1 MEEETTAAVVW
12 EGSSR
17 TLVSLDIELGM
28 GHTHCNISARYRL
41 EYLKYL
47 IISTYLHGTRSSCS
61 ERMTLWSVSVCPAVF
76 REEDTAG
83 DGDREE
89 VDDDDTAGAG
99 DHEEVYED
107 DEDEDEDGCRHITI
121 HPDTLKTTAIVEGL
135 LPCTQY
141 LIR

>member
-1 MEEETTAAVVW
+1 MEEEATAAVVW

-83 DGDREE
+83 EGDQEE
-89 VDDDDTAGAG
+89 VD
-99 DHEEVYED
+99 ED
-107 DEDEDEDGCRHITI
+107 DNEDADGCRHITI
-121 HPDTLKTTAIVEGL
+121 HPDTLKTTAIVDGL

>member
-83 DGDREE
+83 
-89 VDDDDTAGAG
+89 AG
-99 DHEEVYED
+99 DHEEVE
-107 DEDEDEDGCRHITI
+107 EEVDEDEDGCRHITI
-121 HPDTLKTTAIVEGL
+121 HPDTLKTTAIVDGL

>member
-1 MEEETTAAVVW
+1 MEEEATAAVVW

-83 DGDREE
+83 DGD
-89 VDDDDTAGAG
+89 
-99 DHEEVYED
+99 HEEVGED
-107 DEDEDEDGCRHITI
+107 VDDEDEDGCRHITI

>member
-76 REEDTAG
+76 REEDTTG
-83 DGDREE
+83 DGDQE
-89 VDDDDTAGAG
+89 D
-99 DHEEVYED
+99 D

-121 HPDTLKTTAIVEGL
+121 HPDTLKTTAIVDGL